1 MSLTKPAAP
10 ATPAVRPRLVLAVLS
25 LAAFMTSLDLFI
37 VNVAF
42 DDIGRDLARSSGT
55 VLLSDLSWVLNGY
68 AIVYAALLV
77 PLGHLADRYGRKG
90 GFLLGLAVFVLA
102 SAACAASQ
110 GLWALVVF
118 RTLQAA
124 GAALL
129 TPTSL
134 GLLVASTPLAERAR
148 AARIWAA
155 TGALAAAAGPVLGG
169 LLVAVSWR
177 WVFLVNLPIGVL
189 TIVAA
194 VRLVPDVREDRGG
207 PVPDVLG
214 AVLLATGVG
223 ALALV
228 QGPVWGWGSA
238 GVITA
243 FGAAALGVAA
253 FARRCTRHPAPV
265 IEPTLLRVRAF
276 AWSNVASLVFSVAFA
291 ASLLIL
297 VPWLQQ
303 VWGWSALR
311 TGLAVAP
318 GPLMVP
324 VFAAVA
330 QRLSRSVPVGPIA
343 AAGCLLLGLGSVL
356 VALSVGQQPNYTLE
370 ILPGWLVGGAGVG
383 LALPTILGSATL
395 DLPRR
400 PCRDRQR
407 GGEHGPPDRVRARH
421 QHAGRPPRLPHG
433 LQRHTGGVPTSV
445 VGRGRHRSARRRRS
459 ARDDPPGR
467 CPPAPPRPLPH
478 PVLNRTLRLVRR
490 GRIHTS

>member
-1 MSLTKPAAP
+1 MSLTEPAAP
-10 ATPAVRPRLVLAVLS
+10 GTPAVRPGPVLAVLS
-25 LAAFMTSLDLFI
+25 IAAFMASLDLFI

-42 DDIGRDLARSSGT
+42 DDIGRDLARPGGT
-55 VLLSDLSWVLNGY
+55 LVLSDLSWVLNGY

-77 PLGHLADRYGRKG
+77 PLGRLADRYGRKR
-90 GFLLGLAVFVLA
+90 GFLLGLAVFVVA
-102 SAACAASQ
+102 SAACAASA
-110 GLWALVVF
+110 GLWALVLF

-148 AARIWAA
+148 AVRIWAA

-189 TIVAA
+189 AIVAA
-194 VRLVPDVREDRGG
+194 VRLVPDVREDRSGR
-207 PVPDVLG
+207 VPDLVG
-214 AVLLATGVG
+214 AALLALGVG
-223 ALALV
+223 ALTLALV

-238 GVITA
+238 GVISA
-243 FGAAALGVAA
+243 FVVAALGVAA
-253 FARRCTRHPAPV
+253 FAGRCTRHPAPIV
-265 IEPTLLRVRAF
+265 EPALLRVRAF
-276 AWSNVASLVFSVAFA
+276 AWSNVTSLVFSLAFA
-291 ASLLIL
+291 ASLLTL
-297 VPWLQQ
+297 VLWLQQ

-330 QRLSRSVPVGPIA
+330 QQLSRSMPVGRIA

-356 VALSVGQQPNYTLE
+356 VALSVGQEPSYALE

-395 DLPRR
+395 DLPA
-400 PCRDRQR
+400 DRAATGSGVVNMARQIGFVLGVSVLVVLLGSPVGYRAAQAGFQR
-407 GGEHGPPDRVRARH
+407 VWWAVAATAALAAMAALGM
-421 QHAGRPPRLPHG
+421 
-433 LQRHTGGVPTSV
+433 T
-445 VGRGRHRSARRRRS
+445 
-459 ARDDPPGR
+459 
-467 CPPAPPRPLPH
+467 PRPLAA
-478 PVLNRTLRLVRR
+478 RTA
-490 GRIHTS
+490 